1 MKSPLTIFM
10 FGYWGWGNA
19 TEELVNAVDAVEK
32 KRGYKPPLWVDIR
45 IRRVGQ
51 AKGFVGSAFE
61 NMVGRARHHR
71 MASLGNLAV
80 LPNSPYDGIKI
91 KSPAAAEELLDLAL
105 ERAKRKQRLIY
116 FCACELP
123 CDCHRYTVA
132 KLLIKAAKRRGVSL
146 EVVEWPGG
154 EPSTFEIQVPS
165 REVPKD
171 HSSRLHL
178 ESVRPLSKFA
188 GLAVGSLVDVV
199 SDGRERTVAVAP
211 AMYAPKGWYLPILQN
226 ERGKVID
233 GTARQVNR
241 WRKTYGYLPL
251 RTEPDR

>member
-1 MKSPLTIFM
+1 MKEPLTIFM

-19 TEELVNAVDAVEK
+19 TDKLVDAVDAVEK
-32 KRGYKPPLWVDIR
+32 KRGFKPPMFVDIR

-51 AKGFVGSAFE
+51 AKGFIGTTFE
-61 NMVGRARHHR
+61 KTVGRSRYLW
-71 MASLGNLAV
+71 MDSLGNLAA
-80 LPNSPYDGIKI
+80 LPKSPYKDVKI
-91 KSPAAAEELLDLAL
+91 KSPKAADELLKLAI
-105 ERAKRKQRLIY
+105 ERAKQKQRVIY
-116 FCACELP
+116 YCACDLP
-123 CDCHRYTVA
+123 CNCHRYTVA
-132 KLLIKAAKRRGVSL
+132 QLLIKAAKRKGVSL

-154 EPSTFEIQVPS
+154 EPSTLEIQVPN

-178 ESVRPLSKFA
+178 ESARPLATFA

-226 ERGKVID
+226 ERGKVIA
-233 GTARQVNR
+233 GTAREANR
-241 WRKTYGYLPL
+241 WRKDCGYLPL
-251 RTEPDR
+251 RT